1 MNFKS
6 LEVFYWVVNLNSF
19 NKAAAKLHTT
29 QPAVSQR
36 IAALES
42 DLGIR
47 ALDRTSRMV
56 KPTAKGRVL
65 YGYAERFMALHT
77 EMMLKV
83 AEEQA
88 ISGVIRLG
96 VAETI
101 VHTWLVEFLEQCR
114 KRFPNVTIDFTVDIT
129 PTLRNELKS
138 GELDMAF
145 LLGSQQ
151 DAELVEAPLCSY
163 ELNFISA
170 PFLKVGKEPL
180 SNASIAAQPLIT
192 FPKRTYPYTYLSQE
206 LTTPD
211 HGAPRIFTNWSLS
224 TIVRMTEDGYGIGV
238 VPPAC
243 RAEGT
248 GAGAAQDT
256 DDPDAAARP
265 FFCGGLCAWKR
276 RTHQGRAGRL
286 GSGDRAQVD
295 RRASAQVP
303 TSVGAGDERGT
314 RIRNIPEMKSLKSG
328 GSRCFQ
334 REAIDE

>member
-6 LEVFYWVVNLNSF
+6 LEVFYWVVNLSSF

-47 ALDRTSRMV
+47 ALDRTSRAV

-77 EMMLKV
+77 EMMMTV
-83 AEEQA
+83 AEERA

-114 KRFPNVTIDFTVDIT
+114 KRFPHVTIDFTVDIT

-238 VPPAC
+238 VPRLAVLK
-243 RAEGT
+243 E
-248 GAGAAQDT
+248 
-256 DDPDAAARP
+256 
-265 FFCGGLCAWKR
+265 LE
-276 RTHQGRAGRL
+276 QGRLKIRTTQMQLHDLSFAVAYARGSDEPTKAALAALAQEIAHKSTAGH
-286 GSGDRAQVD
+286 
-295 RRASAQVP
+295 RRRRRQA
-303 TSVGAGDERGT
+303 
-314 RIRNIPEMKSLKSG
+314 
-328 GSRCFQ
+328 
-334 REAIDE
+334 